1 MHGFNAMFDFIIMVL
16 AIGGG
21 IAVGLLGYGFFQI
34 VKYVAKNK
42 ED

>member
-21 IAVGLLGYGFFQI
+21 IAVGLIGYGFYQMI
-34 VKYVAKNK
+34 KYVQRDK
-42 ED
+42 

>member
-1 MHGFNAMFDFIIMVL
+1 MHGMEAVYDFVIMVL

-21 IAVGLLGYGFFQI
+21 IAVGLLGYGFYQI
-34 VKYVAKNK
+34 VKYVVHNK